1 MSFLLFSCVFDTYSA
16 LSLLIFLHLSFT
28 LTFPSITADSSIT
41 VFTYVKMYFYLFH
54 TFPLLLCGRRLT
66 RKSIPSF
73 ILCFRFGRGV
83 KTLSDLLKQARAGQV
98 VKEEDIP
105 PPVVTSAG
113 KKYVQPS
120 PPDSSSSPLPPP
132 EEHPTP
138 AHVAPSPSF
147 EELAKPSHTSV
158 ELPKPLRP
166 APPVPPRPP
175 RSVARPPLGVPL
187 PGHVADS
194 ADSSTVTSVE
204 LTTEDMMTLNMLK
217 ERQNLYKRAA
227 LQAKRAGN
235 SNLAIQYVRT
245 AKVSLLNVAA

>member
-1 MSFLLFSCVFDTYSA
+1 
-16 LSLLIFLHLSFT
+16 
-28 LTFPSITADSSIT
+28 
-41 VFTYVKMYFYLFH
+41 MYFYLFH
-54 TFPLLLCGRRLT
+54 SFPLLFSGRRLT

-105 PPVVTSAG
+105 PPVVTSVG

-120 PPDSSSSPLPPP
+120 PPDPSSSPLPPP

-138 AHVAPSPSF
+138 THTAPSPPSG
-147 EELAKPSHTSV
+147 ELAIPSHTS
-158 ELPKPLRP
+158 EEPPKPLRP
-166 APPVPPRPP
+166 APPVPPRRPP
-175 RSVARPPLGVPL
+175 SVARPPLGVPL
-187 PGHVADS
+187 PGLVADS
-194 ADSSTVTSVE
+194 VDTSTVTSVE
-204 LTTEDMMTLNMLK
+204 LTAKDTMTLNMLK
-217 ERQNLYKRAA
+217 ERQDLYKRAA
-227 LQAKRAGN
+227 LQAKKAGN

>member
-1 MSFLLFSCVFDTYSA
+1 V
-16 LSLLIFLHLSFT
+16 
-28 LTFPSITADSSIT
+28 DSSIT

-54 TFPLLLCGRRLT
+54 TFPLLFSGKRLT

-83 KTLSDLLKQARAGQV
+83 KALSDLLKQARAGQV

-105 PPVVTSAG
+105 PPVVTSSG

-132 EEHPTP
+132 EKPPTP
-138 AHVAPSPSF
+138 ARLAPSPPS
-147 EELAKPSHTSV
+147 EELAIPSRTSE

-166 APPVPPRPP
+166 APRVPPKPPPVPPRPP
-175 RSVARPPLGVPL
+175 PSIARRPLGVPL
-187 PGHVADS
+187 PGLVADS
-194 ADSSTVTSVE
+194 VGASTVTSVE
-204 LTTEDMMTLNMLK
+204 LTAEDMMTLNMLK
-217 ERQNLYKRAA
+217 ERQDLYKRAA

>member
-1 MSFLLFSCVFDTYSA
+1 
-16 LSLLIFLHLSFT
+16 
-28 LTFPSITADSSIT
+28 
-41 VFTYVKMYFYLFH
+41 MYFYLFH
-54 TFPLLLCGRRLT
+54 TFPLLFSGNRLA

-73 ILCFRFGRGV
+73 FLCFRFGRGV

-120 PPDSSSSPLPPP
+120 PPDPSSSPLPPS
-132 EEHPTP
+132 EELPTP
-138 AHVAPSPSF
+138 THLAPSPPS
-147 EELAKPSHTSV
+147 EELAKPSHTSE

-187 PGHVADS
+187 PGLVADS
-194 ADSSTVTSVE
+194 SGASTVTSVE
-204 LTTEDMMTLNMLK
+204 LTAEDMMTHNMLK
-217 ERQNLYKRAA
+217 ERQDLYKRAA